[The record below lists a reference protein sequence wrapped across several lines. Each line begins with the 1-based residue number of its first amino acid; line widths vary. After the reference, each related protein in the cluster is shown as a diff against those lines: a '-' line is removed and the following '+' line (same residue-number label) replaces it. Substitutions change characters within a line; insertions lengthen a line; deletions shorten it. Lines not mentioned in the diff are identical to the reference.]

1 MDLVSKVINSY
12 AAVVYTYKT
21 IGIEKLASHYLGY
34 NEIKELSKHFKGEM
48 TLLQTCNRIELYL
61 YSEDDNLSKVLDYLN
76 QVHNRE
82 ISSDATILRGKE
94 AITHLFEVASGIDSL
109 SVGEYEILKQIKD
122 SMKEA
127 TKLGLASKHMRC
139 LLERSLKVGR
149 KVRLETGISKGKVG
163 VYSLAVEYAKRLLG
177 DISDKKI
184 AIVGAGEIGT
194 KLALILHNE
203 GVKDVTIFNRT
214 NERGRNVAIKY
225 GYSFLPLDFSKLS
238 NYDLVFSAIFY
249 PEKVR
254 APERSVVI
262 DLGSPS
268 IFEGK
273 NVYTL
278 RDLEAVSQAKL
289 EERRKEIDSAK
300 GIIENGLREFENDC
314 LDIIYDNFVSSFM
327 SKVEQIRES
336 EVTRA
341 LRVLETEDPKTKEV
355 LDAMTRSM
363 IKKIFSPMFE
373 NLRRAVESN
382 EVNHINLAVSLFS
395 YGGISEDKAKEVKA
409 EQEHKG
415 FSGRNEVNGR

>member
-184 AIVGAGEIGT
+184 AI
-194 KLALILHNE
+194 
-203 GVKDVTIFNRT
+203 
-214 NERGRNVAIKY
+214 
-225 GYSFLPLDFSKLS
+225 
-238 NYDLVFSAIFY
+238 
-249 PEKVR
+249 
-254 APERSVVI
+254 
-262 DLGSPS
+262 
-268 IFEGK
+268 
-273 NVYTL
+273 
-278 RDLEAVSQAKL
+278 
-289 EERRKEIDSAK
+289 
-300 GIIENGLREFENDC
+300 
-314 LDIIYDNFVSSFM
+314 
-327 SKVEQIRES
+327 
-336 EVTRA
+336 
-341 LRVLETEDPKTKEV
+341 
-355 LDAMTRSM
+355 
-363 IKKIFSPMFE
+363 
-373 NLRRAVESN
+373 
-382 EVNHINLAVSLFS
+382 
-395 YGGISEDKAKEVKA
+395 
-409 EQEHKG
+409 
-415 FSGRNEVNGR
+415 

>member
-184 AIVGAGEIGT
+184 AILGAGEIGT

>member
-184 AIVGAGEIGT
+184 AILGAGEIGT

-373 NLRRAVESN
+373 NLR
-382 EVNHINLAVSLFS
+382 
-395 YGGISEDKAKEVKA
+395 
-409 EQEHKG
+409 
-415 FSGRNEVNGR
+415 

>member
-1 MDLVSKVINSY
+1 
-12 AAVVYTYKT
+12 
-21 IGIEKLASHYLGY
+21 
-34 NEIKELSKHFKGEM
+34 
-48 TLLQTCNRIELYL
+48 
-61 YSEDDNLSKVLDYLN
+61 

>member
-1 MDLVSKVINSY
+1 
-12 AAVVYTYKT
+12 
-21 IGIEKLASHYLGY
+21 
-34 NEIKELSKHFKGEM
+34 
-48 TLLQTCNRIELYL
+48 
-61 YSEDDNLSKVLDYLN
+61 
-76 QVHNRE
+76 
-82 ISSDATILRGKE
+82 
-94 AITHLFEVASGIDSL
+94 
-109 SVGEYEILKQIKD
+109 
-122 SMKEA
+122 
-127 TKLGLASKHMRC
+127 
-139 LLERSLKVGR
+139 
-149 KVRLETGISKGKVG
+149 
-163 VYSLAVEYAKRLLG
+163 
-177 DISDKKI
+177 
-184 AIVGAGEIGT
+184 
-194 KLALILHNE
+194 
-203 GVKDVTIFNRT
+203 
-214 NERGRNVAIKY
+214 
-225 GYSFLPLDFSKLS
+225 
-238 NYDLVFSAIFY
+238 VFSAIFY

>member
-184 AIVGAGEIGT
+184 AILGAGEIGT

-300 GIIENGLREFENDC
+300 GIIENGLREFEKDC

>member
-21 IGIEKLASHYLGY
+21 IGMEKLASHYLGY

-184 AIVGAGEIGT
+184 AILGAGEIGT